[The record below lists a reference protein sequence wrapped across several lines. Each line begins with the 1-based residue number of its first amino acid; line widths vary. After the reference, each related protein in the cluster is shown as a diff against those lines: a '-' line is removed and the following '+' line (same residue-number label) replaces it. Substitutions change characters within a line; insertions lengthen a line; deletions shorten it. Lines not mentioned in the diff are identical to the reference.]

1 MARSKKKGASKKAN
15 SPEGAAAPPPPNNRI
30 TVEAQGGGTQ
40 QSERWAHP
48 DRPPTVAEVL
58 DMLARLE
65 AKLTP
70 TERQQRQ
77 TAFAQAQAHV
87 PRLAAAGVSA
97 PPKMQFSFPQPP
109 LKGGIRVDLNIFE
122 GRIVP

>member
-1 MARSKKKGASKKAN
+1 MARSRKKGGSKKA
-15 SPEGAAAPPPPNNRI
+15 SSGEGTVTTPPINRI

-40 QSERWAHP
+40 ESERWAHP
-48 DRPPTVAEVL
+48 ERPPTVAEVL

-65 AKLTP
+65 AKLTA

-77 TAFAQAQAHV
+77 TAFAQARAHV

-109 LKGGIRVDLNIFE
+109 LKGGLRVDINIFE

>member
-1 MARSKKKGASKKAN
+1 MARSKKKGPAKKA
-15 SPEGAAAPPPPNNRI
+15 SSTQGSAAPSAPKNRI

-40 QSERWAHP
+40 ESERWASP
-48 DRPPTVAEVL
+48 ERPPTVAEVL
-58 DMLARLE
+58 DMLDRLE
-65 AKLTP
+65 AKLTD
-70 TERQQRQ
+70 TQRQQRQ
-77 TAFAQAQAHV
+77 TAFAQARAHV

-109 LKGGIRVDLNIFE
+109 LKGGIRVDINIFE

>member
-1 MARSKKKGASKKAN
+1 MARSKKKRAAKKAD
-15 SPEGAAAPPPPNNRI
+15 STEGSVAPPPNNRI

-40 QSERWAHP
+40 ESERWTYP

-58 DMLARLE
+58 EMLDRLE
-65 AKLTP
+65 GKLTP

-77 TAFAQAQAHV
+77 TAFVQARAHV

-97 PPKMQFSFPQPP
+97 PPKMQF
-109 LKGGIRVDLNIFE
+109 
-122 GRIVP
+122 